1 MEDFPNAYVYC
12 QQLKELFDQLKNVG
26 APVSNNCLVLQMVV
40 DLTKAYN
47 GATVNL
53 VCFDDAKKESNKA
66 ASKDKHCFE
75 INTRLL

>member
-53 VCFDDAKKESNKA
+53 VCFDDAKNK
-66 ASKDKHCFE
+66 SLHCYHQKGGE
-75 INTRLL
+75 CECTYT